1 MCLINLP
8 WLLIFLQGPRNNI
21 TFVVNGMVYQ
31 QLYVPIDGIYYPRK
45 SIFVQMI
52 HESQGENLELAWQ
65 Y

>member
-1 MCLINLP
+1 MLDQSPLVANL
-8 WLLIFLQGPRNNI
+8 LQGPRNHI
-21 TFVVNGMVYQ
+21 TLVVNGMVYQ
-31 QLYVPIDGIYYPRK
+31 LLYVPIDGIYYPRK